1 MDWVLKRLFPKD
13 VLRRYPKEV
22 TQSVLPLATENTGSV
37 KLEHQQIQGSDEV
50 IDRNILVGL
59 AILAQANGH
68 SVVQEMNIALSGY
81 VEHNLSRVLD
91 EDVTAS
97 GKSYSYARG

>member
-1 MDWVLKRLFPKD
+1 MSQKRSSNGHVP
-13 VLRRYPKEV
+13 
-22 TQSVLPLATENTGSV
+22 
-37 KLEHQQIQGSDEV
+37 QQIPSSDEV

-68 SVVQEMNIALSGY
+68 SVIEEMNIGLSAY
-81 VEHNLSRVLD
+81 ATEHLPRVLD

-97 GKSYSYARG
+97 SHAYSHLDR

>member
-1 MDWVLKRLFPKD
+1 MDWVLERLSPKG
-13 VLRRYPKEV
+13 VLRRYPKEA

-37 KLEHQQIQGSDEV
+37 KLERQQRQASDEV

-68 SVVQEMNIALSGY
+68 SVVEEMNIALSGY
-81 VEHNLSRVLD
+81 VEDNLPRVLD

-97 GKSYSYARG
+97 GKSYSYAQS